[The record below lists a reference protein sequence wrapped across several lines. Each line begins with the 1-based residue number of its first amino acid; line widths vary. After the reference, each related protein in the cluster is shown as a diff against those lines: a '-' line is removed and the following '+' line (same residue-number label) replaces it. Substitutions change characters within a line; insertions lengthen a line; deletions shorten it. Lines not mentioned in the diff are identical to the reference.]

1 MLRMVGDSKEV
12 DRLDKQQGMNEIHFS
27 NPEEKECFEKCKQG
41 FLNRFT
47 QSYYKKF
54 EKISPRESFVDRV
67 GITLSNVFK
76 DYSNVLKKN
85 PSLPHLKAL
94 KCVREGNKF
103 FSRLFRNEEYYL
115 AMGYSYDQFSS
126 LFPNILGDNLNN
138 IVKIQ
143 GIDAWDPR
151 DGDIQILEETYTDPE
166 EDVKEIVVA
175 IRINPESEL
184 AQELSAFNFKT
195 KTLD

>member
-1 MLRMVGDSKEV
+1 MMKDLNEV
-12 DRLDKQQGMNEIHFS
+12 DISRKQKVVSELIFANLQ
-27 NPEEKECFEKCKQG
+27 EKECFEKCKQG
-41 FLNRFT
+41 FLYRFT
-47 QSYYKKF
+47 QSYQKKS
-54 EKISPRESFVDRV
+54 EKVSPRDSFVDRV

-76 DYSNVLKKN
+76 DYSKVSERN
-85 PSLPHLKAL
+85 PSVPSLRAL
-94 KCVREGNKF
+94 RSVRDGSKF

-115 AMGYSYDQFSS
+115 AMGYSYDQFST